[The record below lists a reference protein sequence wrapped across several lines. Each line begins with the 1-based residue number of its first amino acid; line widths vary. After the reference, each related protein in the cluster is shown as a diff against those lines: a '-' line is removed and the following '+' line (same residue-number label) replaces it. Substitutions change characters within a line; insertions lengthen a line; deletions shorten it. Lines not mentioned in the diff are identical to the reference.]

1 MYLKIAAGYEIYYE
15 EYGQGFPV
23 LFLPGILGDRLT
35 FQSIIN
41 RLKAHYRCIPVELAG
56 QGSTIIDS
64 RHLKDN
70 FSIDEH
76 TEAIRFLIKSLDLS
90 KINIIGLSFGSIV
103 AVNFAYKYKDVVDK
117 ICLLGALLVNK
128 TNRYQNWNILW
139 ELCSNNLDLLA
150 RLSIGLVYSE
160 NFLKKT
166 PNLFDLTKERL
177 GILKAN
183 QLQAFR
189 WNIQHARS
197 FDMQKPFNEINSSVL
212 CIHGQEDIIHPIEE
226 LKSFIK
232 NKKNVELFTIPKV
245 GHGLHVEAPEIISKR
260 IQEYF

>member
-90 KINIIGLSFGSIV
+90 KINMLRFIFDSWFSTPTDNEQHGN
-103 AVNFAYKYKDVVDK
+103 AVDFW
-117 ICLLGALLVNK
+117 ICK
-128 TNRYQNWNILW
+128 
-139 ELCSNNLDLLA
+139 
-150 RLSIGLVYSE
+150 
-160 NFLKKT
+160 
-166 PNLFDLTKERL
+166 
-177 GILKAN
+177 
-183 QLQAFR
+183 
-189 WNIQHARS
+189 
-197 FDMQKPFNEINSSVL
+197 
-212 CIHGQEDIIHPIEE
+212 
-226 LKSFIK
+226 
-232 NKKNVELFTIPKV
+232 
-245 GHGLHVEAPEIISKR
+245 
-260 IQEYF
+260 